1 MVSTRVRAMKNMG
14 GSGVRVEGLAV
25 GGQRCGDRRL
35 ANEFLQFGTF
45 FIGEAFCSFC
55 GELGEDVAADG
66 VQGFLLFFGAEGFK
80 AGDPAAHGSFRQ
92 VYGVDEGLLLALVQ
106 HVFYVFGELFGER
119 SVALKNL
126 A

>member
-1 MVSTRVRAMKNMG
+1 MVSTRVRAMKSMG
-14 GSGVRVEGLAV
+14 GSGVRVEG
-25 GGQRCGDRRL
+25 L

-45 FIGEAFCSFC
+45 FIGEAFCAFC

-80 AGDPAAHGSFRQ
+80 AGDPAAHGSFWQ

-106 HVFYVFGELFGER
+106 HVFDVLGELLGEF
-119 SVALKNL
+119 AC